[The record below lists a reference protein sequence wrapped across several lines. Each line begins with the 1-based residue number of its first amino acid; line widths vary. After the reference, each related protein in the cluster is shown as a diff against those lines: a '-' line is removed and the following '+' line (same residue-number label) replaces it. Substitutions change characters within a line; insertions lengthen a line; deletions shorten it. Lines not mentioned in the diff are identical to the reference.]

1 VNPVQADWMGAAN
14 CVVDDPFDTRF
25 IRRPSPIEEDEWG
38 FICSQCSVFSECLQW
53 ADEVGAID
61 VWIAG
66 EYREPQ

>member
-1 VNPVQADWMGAAN
+1 MDAAN

-38 FICSQCSVFSECLQW
+38 FICSQCVVFANCKTW
-53 ADEVGAID
+53 ADTVDAID

-66 EYREPQ
+66 EYREPK